1 MHFKRIDT
9 LLSKDSSGNERK
21 RPLIDNN
28 IFHLLQ
34 IDYTEYSNHKS
45 IKYKECVDLVTLV
58 FYDETHLAGNCL
70 LTAGTLKLL
79 AAAFPTLARGL
90 NANALADE
98 AAIASKTIFFM
109 ANILSR
115 IYSMILWG
123 NCGLSIMPLHESH
136 AVCVWYLP

>member
-1 MHFKRIDT
+1 M
-9 LLSKDSSGNERK
+9 NA
-21 RPLIDNN
+21 N

-34 IDYTEYSNHKS
+34 IDYTRYSQTTKASNTRNV
-45 IKYKECVDLVTLV
+45 IDLVTLV
-58 FYDETHLAGNCL
+58 FYDGTHLAGNCL

-109 ANILSR
+109 ANMLSR
-115 IYSMILWG
+115 IYGTL
-123 NCGLSIMPLHESH
+123 
-136 AVCVWYLP
+136 

>member
-1 MHFKRIDT
+1 M
-9 LLSKDSSGNERK
+9 NA
-21 RPLIDNN
+21 N

-34 IDYTEYSNHKS
+34 IDYTRYSQTTKASNTRNV
-45 IKYKECVDLVTLV
+45 IDLVTLV

-109 ANILSR
+109 ANMLSR
-115 IYSMILWG
+115 IYGTL
-123 NCGLSIMPLHESH
+123 
-136 AVCVWYLP
+136 